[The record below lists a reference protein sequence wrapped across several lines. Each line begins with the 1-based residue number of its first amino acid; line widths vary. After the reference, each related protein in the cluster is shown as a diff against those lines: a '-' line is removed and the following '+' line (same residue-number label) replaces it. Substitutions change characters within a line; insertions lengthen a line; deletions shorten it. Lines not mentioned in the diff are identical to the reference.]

1 MGLDSRNDDEPDTA
15 QASLTRR
22 IAFGRFRAG
31 LMLLLEQ
38 ALPLLVLPLSLASLF
53 LSAAWFGVFRA
64 LPDPLRWLVLFLL
77 TFAFLASLLPL
88 TGLRWPKRAAA
99 DARLEAV
106 NRLPYQ
112 AIAVQEDEPVTDTP
126 FARALWDR
134 HRKRMAST
142 IVALDAGLPRP
153 DISRFDATGLR
164 TVPALVFTIALA
176 YSLSGASGS
185 VTDAFRN
192 HQDGRQEAGLRADVW
207 VTPPGYTGKP
217 ALTLSAEGK
226 QPPVPQFSTLTVRLS
241 GSGDPGPVT
250 FSAGPDG
257 KAVTLKP
264 DAPKSTEAGAENAAA
279 RSFSLRLE
287 TDGKL
292 AVDGRIYTLALIPD
306 AAPRIVFDGKP
317 RRTVNGALE
326 IRFKASDDYGLK
338 SARADI
344 VPLDQ
349 PPQAEPLFP
358 LPEFPLDLA
367 RGQGREVTGLS
378 SRNLTEH
385 PLAGKRV
392 RISLVAEDGAGQ
404 TGRSPPIDMVMPA
417 RSFSE
422 PLAAAVAEQ
431 RQIFSLDTRDIQ
443 KAIDYNDAITLR
455 ADETIPNATHY
466 LLIKSARSRM
476 ALARTE
482 DQLKDAAAYLW
493 QIALGIDGGE
503 LPMAEQALRDAQK
516 ALSEALKRNAPDKE
530 IQALM
535 DNLRK
540 AMKDYMAAMAKRMQQ
555 ARPGEQQG
563 EARNVIRQQD
573 LERMM
578 DQLENMARSGNKEAA
593 EQLLSEMQKMM
604 NNLQAGP
611 SQRQPSEADNKAR
624 EQVEKLGKIL
634 SDQQK
639 LMEETYKLNK
649 EMEAQQWQD
658 NSGLPPEDG
667 AGEESVPQPGDEGQP
682 PGGDP
687 QAGEQQDGQPPGAPT
702 RKQREAMESL
712 QKRQQALQQQLDELG
727 KGMKGLGLKPGKGL
741 GQAGREMNGAAGSLG
756 RGEGQPAI
764 EGQGRAIEALRQ
776 GAREMMQAMRGK
788 GEGNQPGGP
797 GMGSEQSGRDP
808 LGRSRGQ
815 DGMGDYSD
823 GKVPDEVDV
832 QRARDILEEIRRKL
846 GESGIAPTSRQY
858 LERLLNLN

>member
-1 MGLDSRNDDEPDTA
+1 MGLNSMDDERQGEPRKGLA
-15 QASLTRR
+15 RR
-22 IAFGRFRAG
+22 IAFGRFRAR
-31 LMLLLEQ
+31 LMLVAEQ
-38 ALPLLVLPLSLASLF
+38 ALPLIIPPLSILSLF

-64 LPDPLRWLVLFLL
+64 LPDMLRWAMLFLL
-77 TFAFLASLLPL
+77 TFAFLASLLPFAS
-88 TGLRWPKRAAA
+88 LRWPARKRA
-99 DARLEAV
+99 DERLEAV

-112 AIAVQEDEPVTDTP
+112 AIAVQEDEPVTETP
-126 FARALWDR
+126 FARALWER
-134 HRKRMAST
+134 HRDRMAGE
-142 IVALDAGLPRP
+142 IHALDAGAPKP
-153 DISRFDATGLR
+153 DISRFDTTGLR
-164 TVPALVFTIALA
+164 AIPALVFTIALA
-176 YSLSGASGS
+176 YSASSGS
-185 VTDAFRN
+185 GTITDAFRN
-192 HQDGRQEAGLRADVW
+192 HQAGTSEAGLRVDVW

-217 ALTLSAEGK
+217 AITLAADAK
-226 QPPVPQFSTLTVRLS
+226 QPQVPQFSTLTVRLS
-241 GSGDPGPVT
+241 GNGDPGSVNFVPVNGQKPV
-250 FSAGPDG
+250 AL
-257 KAVTLKP
+257 KADVAKP
-264 DAPKSTEAGAENAAA
+264 ADAQAPPKETA

-287 TDGKL
+287 TDGQL
-292 AVDGRIYTLALIPD
+292 NVDGRSYTLALIPD
-306 AAPRIVFDGKP
+306 ESPRIEFDGKP

-358 LPEFPLDLA
+358 LPEFPLDVTK
-367 RGQGREVTGLS
+367 RSGREVKGLS

-404 TGRSPPIDMVMPA
+404 TGRSPPIDMIMPA
-417 RSFSE
+417 RNFSE

-431 RQIFSLDTRDIQ
+431 RQIFSLDVRDIQ

-466 LLIKSARSRM
+466 LLIKSARARM
-476 ALARTE
+476 ALARNE

-555 ARPGEQQG
+555 AKPGEQQG

-593 EQLLSEMQKMM
+593 EQLLSEMQRMM

-649 EMEAQQWQD
+649 QLEEQQWQD
-658 NSGLPPEDG
+658 NSGMPPEDG
-667 AGEESVPQPGDEGQP
+667 EDGAQAEEDGQQPDGSP
-682 PGGDP
+682 
-687 QAGEQQDGQPPGAPT
+687 QDGQQQGGQQQPGAPT
-702 RKQREAMESL
+702 RQQREAMQSL

-727 KGMKGLGLKPGKGL
+727 KGLKGLGLKPGKGL

-764 EGQGRAIEALRQ
+764 EGQGRAIEALRE

-788 GEGNQPGGP
+788 GQGNQPGGP

-808 LGRSRGQ
+808 LGRSRGE
-815 DGMGDYSD
+815 DNMGDYSD